1 MNYLKVYNNI
11 IFYRKNNQLCDEYTE
26 CHHIIPRSLGGN
38 NNDEN
43 LVNLSAKEHFVCHL
57 LLTKIYKNDF
67 LSYKKMIK
75 AFMMMRCSTKTQK
88 HYISSKI
95 YAKLKNEFSKIQSE
109 SQSGIGNSQYNT
121 KWINNNGIIKKICK
135 DKLDFYLSNGW
146 KIGKVDKEER
156 KKIKN
161 LAKRKHNERKIINKF
176 NKMKEYTEYYNVYK
190 TYGFEEVVKQ
200 FNYPYTKQN
209 LVQGFATFVE
219 DFIPQNGKKRKIV

>member
-11 IFYRKNNQLCDEYTE
+11 IFYRKKNRLCDEYTE

>member
-88 HYISSKI
+88 RYISSKI

-156 KKIKN
+156 KKIKK

>member
-11 IFYRKNNQLCDEYTE
+11 IFYRKNNQLCDEYKE

-57 LLTKIYKNDF
+57 LLTKIYKNDL

-88 HYISSKI
+88 RYISSKI

-161 LAKRKHNERKIINKF
+161 LAKRKHNERKIINRF